1 MPNVKC
7 DYCHN
12 EFEINLQTRTIERDI
27 ELTYFVCPECKH
39 EYHSFYTN
47 AKIRTRQNKINE
59 FWAKARST
67 PNVLKVEQIIRR
79 IDELVQQ
86 NKEEMNRLRESFE
99 ASN

>member
-7 DYCHN
+7 DHCAN
-12 EFEINLQTRTIERDI
+12 EFEINYQTRTIERDI
-27 ELTYFVCPECKH
+27 QLAYFICPNCKH

-47 AKIRTRQNKINE
+47 AKIRARQDKINE
-59 FWAKARST
+59 LWTKARTT
-67 PNVLKVEQIIRR
+67 PDENKVKQIIRR

-86 NKEEMNRLRESFE
+86 NKEEMNQLRKRYE

>member
-7 DYCHN
+7 DYCNN
-12 EFEINLQTRTIERDI
+12 EFEINLRTRIIERDI
-27 ELTYFVCPECKH
+27 QLTYFVCPHCQH

-47 AKIRTRQNKINE
+47 EKVRTRQNKINE
-59 FWAKARST
+59 LWAKARST

-79 IDELVQQ
+79 IDELVQR
-86 NKEEMNRLRESFE
+86 NKQEMNRLRGRYE